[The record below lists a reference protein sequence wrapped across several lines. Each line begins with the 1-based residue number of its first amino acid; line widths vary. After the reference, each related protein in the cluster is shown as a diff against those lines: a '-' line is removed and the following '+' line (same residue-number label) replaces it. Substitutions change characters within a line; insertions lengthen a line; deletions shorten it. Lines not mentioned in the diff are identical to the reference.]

1 MNLTMKLNESICDN
15 IEQLAYLD
23 IFMVTKYIQKPAM
36 RKSMGDE

>member
-1 MNLTMKLNESICDN
+1 MDLTMKLNESICDN

-36 RKSMGDE
+36 RKSMGDD